1 MGLLDR
7 LQAGGRP
14 SAPVSQTISGSPFE
28 IWGSGWQNADI
39 VGESFY
45 AKAIR
50 DLLGPARLP
59 VDGREVFTD
68 VHLVHNGLN
77 RQDSNAI
84 EVHGSTGLLG
94 HLSRENAPRYVA
106 IIDHLQRQGLIAT
119 TTARIWGRDE
129 KDYDSGKQAFFGSV
143 RIDLPEPHM
152 IVPRNQPPAEPFQL
166 LPSGSSI
173 RVSAADG
180 SVSATSPYLCR
191 EGECWVHATLHEV
204 VEQGPR
210 SSKQLAEVRVDG
222 HPVGRLT
229 PKMSSDMLPA
239 VQFLDARG
247 FLTVVRAVVKGNQL
261 KCEVILH
268 TARAAE
274 LPQEWMNTVPTTA
287 QPVALPVVEP
297 EPATASDS
305 ASLQRQALSLGD
317 SSAVSSPVE
326 VPHGWY
332 PDPHGVARL
341 RWWDGATWTL
351 HTAP

>member
-1 MGLLDR
+1 MGLFDR

-14 SAPVSQTISGSPFE
+14 PALASQTISGSPLE
-28 IWGSGWQNADI
+28 IWGGGWQNADV
-39 VGESFY
+39 VGESFH

-59 VDGREVFTD
+59 ADGRELFTN
-68 VHLVHNGLN
+68 VHLVHNGMN

-94 HLSRENAPRYVA
+94 HLSREDAARYVA

-119 TTARIWGRDE
+119 TTARIWGRDD
-129 KDYDSGKQAFFGSV
+129 KDWDTGKQVFFGSV

-152 IVPRNQPPAEPFQL
+152 MVPRNQPPAEPFQL
-166 LPSGSSI
+166 LPSGSTI

-180 SVSATSPYLCR
+180 SAAATSPYLCR
-191 EGECWVHATLHEV
+191 EGECWVHATLHEI

-222 HPVGRLT
+222 RPVGRLT

-239 VQFLDARG
+239 VQYLDERG

-261 KCEVILH
+261 KSEVILH

-274 LPQEWMNTVPTTA
+274 LPQEWMNAVPTTA
-287 QPVALPVVEP
+287 HPVAPPFEEPVA
-297 EPATASDS
+297 ATASDN
-305 ASLQRQALSLGD
+305 ASLQWQSPPTLA
-317 SSAVSSPVE
+317 SSPASTPAA
-326 VPHGWY
+326 VPQGWY

-341 RWWDGATWTL
+341 RWWDGAAWTQ